1 MAIPTPSTGHVQI
14 PLPTVNFLMSTMGE
28 CYRDDK
34 TLNVMKAFAGT
45 EDMFPAIQGM
55 IKAVFAARGIDP
67 RIREVIAL
75 RVAKHYNVLYE
86 WQAQA
91 ALARNVGLSDDEI
104 EAVASDT
111 AVSGI
116 NRGFMLVCAAA
127 DELCVD
133 GTLSDATLSEL
144 LVRHGSAVTSKAI
157 LIASW
162 FILLSCF
169 INGSRVPLETTD
181 KIGKNASPIG

>member
-1 MAIPTPSTGHVQI
+1 MAIPTASAARVQI
-14 PLPTVNFLMSTMGE
+14 PLPTADFLASAMGE

-34 TLNVMKAFAGT
+34 TLNVIKAFAGT
-45 EDMFPAIQGM
+45 EDMYPAIQGM
-55 IKAVFAARGIDP
+55 IKAVFGARGISP

-91 ALARNVGLSDDEI
+91 SLARNAGLSQVEVD
-104 EAVASDT
+104 AVASDT

-116 NRGFMLVCAAA
+116 DEDYILVCRVA

-133 GTLSDATLSEL
+133 GTLSDETLSAML
-144 LVRHGSAVTSKAI
+144 RRHGPAVTSKAL
-157 LIASW
+157 LITSW

-181 KIGKNASPIG
+181 KIGKSVSPVE

>member
-1 MAIPTPSTGHVQI
+1 MAMPAPSAARVQI
-14 PLPTVNFLMSTMGE
+14 PLPTVDFLVSAMGDG
-28 CYRDDK
+28 YRDDK

-55 IKAVFAARGIDP
+55 IKAVFSARGIDP

-91 ALARNVGLSDDEI
+91 ALARNVGLSNDEI
-104 EAVASDT
+104 DAVASDT
-111 AVSGI
+111 VVSGI
-116 NRGFMLVCAAA
+116 DRDFVLVCAAA

-133 GTLSDATLSEL
+133 GTLSDVTLSAM
-144 LVRHGSAVTSKAI
+144 LVRHGDAVTSKVL

-181 KIGKNASPIG
+181 KIGKNASPVG

>member
-1 MAIPTPSTGHVQI
+1 MAMPTPSTDRVQI
-14 PLPTVNFLMSTMGE
+14 ALPTAEFLTRTMGD

-45 EDMFPAIQGM
+45 EEMFPAIQGM
-55 IKAVFAARGIDP
+55 IKAVFTAREIDP

-75 RVAKHYNVLYE
+75 RVAKNYNVLYE

-91 ALARNVGLSDDEI
+91 ALARNVGLSNDEI
-104 EAVASDT
+104 GAVASDI

-116 NRGFMLVCAAA
+116 DRDFMLVCAVA

-133 GTLSDATLSEL
+133 GTLSDVTLSAM
-144 LVRHGSAVTSKAI
+144 LVRHGDAVTRKTL

-169 INGSRVPLETTD
+169 INASRVPLESTD
-181 KIGKNASPIG
+181 KIGKNASPVG